1 MFHQCWRDIHTT
13 STSNNPQRCWPPP
26 VFTPVIL
33 HQWKPWISTTIPPYS
48 FFSLVERMIRED
60 GNCRFWWCAS
70 RYMWIVVNSVC
81 QREKALVGICSPK
94 QTKPLASNC
103 RCACARQLWRSRR
116 GSRKARQF
124 CLFAGTANLVVIVTT
139 GMQVCRK
146 QTGTRR
152 IFLPH

>member
-1 MFHQCWRDIHTT
+1 MLA
-13 STSNNPQRCWPPP
+13 STSFYTSNL
-26 VFTPVIL
+26 TPVEAVDFHHYSPLFIL
-33 HQWKPWISTTIPPYS
+33 LLGGENDKGRWKLPI
-48 FFSLVERMIRED
+48 LVV
-60 GNCRFWWCAS
+60 WWCTS